1 MKRISLTHIVSKV
14 TFLFF
19 GLRGRLLALVL
30 FAAVPAVVITILNAI
45 EERRLLMES
54 KQHALQ
60 TLVRTASND
69 FVDDVRT
76 AGYLLTALSKLPEIT
91 EAKQPVCSELLKQ
104 FAQQEPRYAAF
115 LIADRRGNGLCG
127 TEPLHTST
135 NYSDRPYFQK
145 ALKSRALVV
154 G

>member
-115 LIADRRGNGLCG
+115 LIADRQIG
-127 TEPLHTST
+127 
-135 NYSDRPYFQK
+135 
-145 ALKSRALVV
+145 RASCRERV
-154 G
+154 